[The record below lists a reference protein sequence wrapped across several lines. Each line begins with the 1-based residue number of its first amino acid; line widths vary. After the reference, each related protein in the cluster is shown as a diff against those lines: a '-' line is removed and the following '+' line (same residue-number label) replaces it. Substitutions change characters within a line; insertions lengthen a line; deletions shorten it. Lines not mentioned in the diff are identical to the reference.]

1 MCSIS
6 PSCLQKKCVDF
17 LWTYFYTFFTSRKP
31 PQSTSSSS
39 WLTALMRPVRSLQ
52 CVDVVQLVH
61 QLISSKA
68 TGVHPTILQ
77 SLMQLGLAL
86 LDRAA
91 VSAHVADK
99 SDVVILGVDLTSDK
113 PQEYGR
119 TPQEQAIQTGA
130 DILFK
135 LFLKHKVSV
144 HSSCEVFE

>member
-1 MCSIS
+1 M
-6 PSCLQKKCVDF
+6 
-17 LWTYFYTFFTSRKP
+17 WTYFYTFFTSRKP
-31 PQSTSSSS
+31 QQSSTSSS
-39 WLTALMRPVRSLQ
+39 WLTALMRPVANVQ
-52 CVDVVQLVH
+52 CVDVLKLVH
-61 QLISSKA
+61 QLINSTA

-91 VSAHVADK
+91 LSAHSADK
-99 SDVVILGVDLTSDK
+99 SDVVIMGVDLTTDK

-135 LFLKHKVSV
+135 LFLKHKVGLPASPWDVELARSIV
-144 HSSCEVFE
+144 HRFSAHI